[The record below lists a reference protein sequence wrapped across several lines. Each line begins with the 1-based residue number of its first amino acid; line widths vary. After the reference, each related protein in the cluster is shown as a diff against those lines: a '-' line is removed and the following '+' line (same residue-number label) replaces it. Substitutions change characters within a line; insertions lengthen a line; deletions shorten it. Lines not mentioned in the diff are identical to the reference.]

1 MTCLSATAF
10 PGSVTVGHTDLGL
23 ALFHD
28 EFLQDPHP
36 LYARMHAEA
45 PVHRVGDSDFYA
57 VCGWDAITEA
67 VARPGDFS
75 SNLTGAMRYQADGTV
90 SLLPLDTLGSP
101 TQALATADDP
111 AHAAHR
117 KLLVPYLAAKR
128 VRALE
133 TFAENTMH
141 ALWQQMPAGAPVE
154 WMAVVADRLPMT
166 VVCKLI
172 GVPAEDV
179 DRIAAWAYASTQI
192 LEGRVD
198 EHTLTA
204 AGTAALELAG
214 YISDKL
220 GRASLD
226 PGDNLLGCIA
236 TACAAGELNNLTA
249 QVMLVTLFSAGSES
263 TAALIGSATQIIA
276 TRPDFQRRL
285 RADPGLIPAFLE
297 EVLRFEPPFRG
308 HYRHVVRD
316 CALAGKELTAGSRL
330 LLLWG
335 AANRDPARFDAPDEF
350 QIERPNS
357 KAHIAFGKGAH
368 FCIGAALARFEARIV
383 IDHLLRHTSWVDA
396 AGPGWWLPSLLV
408 RRLDELP
415 LTMT

>member
-1 MTCLSATAF
+1 M
-10 PGSVTVGHTDLGL
+10 TVGHSDLGL

-75 SNLTGAMRYQADGTV
+75 SNLTGAMRHQVDGTV
-90 SLLPLDTLGSP
+90 RLLPLDTLGSP

-117 KLLVPYLAAKR
+117 KLLVPHLAAKR

-133 TFAENTMH
+133 TFAEHTMH

-154 WMAVVADRLPMT
+154 WMAAVADRLPMT

-214 YISDKL
+214 YIADKL
-220 GRASLD
+220 GRTSLD
-226 PGDNLLGCIA
+226 PGENLLGCIA
-236 TACAAGELNNLTA
+236 TACAAGELNDLTA
-249 QVMLVTLFSAGSES
+249 QVMLVTLFSAGGES

-276 TRPDFQRRL
+276 TRPDVQQRL

-316 CALAGKELTAGSRL
+316 CALAGQELTAGSRL

-335 AANRDPARFDAPDEF
+335 AANRDPARFHAPDEF
-350 QIERPNS
+350 QIERPNY
-357 KAHIAFGKGAH
+357 KAHITFGKGAH
-368 FCIGAALARFEARIV
+368 FCIGAALARLEASIV
-383 IDHLLRHTSWVDA
+383 IDHLLRHTSWVDS
-396 AGPGWWLPSLLV
+396 AGPGRWLPSLLV